1 MVQKSRVAI
10 GMITIYLI
18 LGLFYE
24 TTCRAQSK
32 SERIR
37 QMRSQSYAED
47 ISRTETH
54 ISYLEQLQ
62 KDIGQVVKQ
71 IETISPGAS
80 FIAQAQSTE
89 VILSNLLTALKNHNR
104 TKQNIS
110 EHLVPIPD
118 APSGG
123 YEGMSRSERVRRVR
137 TDYCTDNQQ
146 NGESIRQEIPALKAA
161 MKKMLSVNP
170 SDELLNE
177 PINQLQNQWAQIIPI
192 VDDQYDEQ
200 MLAKELCT
208 AIEQRVSKSE
218 LIRINRQGLKS
229 GKPAPIFLNLITIN

>member
-18 LGLFYE
+18 LGLFHE

-37 QMRSQSYAED
+37 QLRGQSCVED
-47 ISRTETH
+47 ISRTEAH

-71 IETISPGAS
+71 IETISPQAS
-80 FIAQAQSTE
+80 FITQAQSTE

-123 YEGMSRSERVRRVR
+123 YKGMSRSERVRRVR

-146 NGESIRQEIPALKAA
+146 NGEAIRQEIPALKDA

-170 SDELLNE
+170 SDDLLNE
-177 PINQLQNQWAQIIPI
+177 PISQLQNQWSQIIPI

-229 GKPAPIFLNLITIN
+229 GKPTPIFLNLITIN

>member
-1 MVQKSRVAI
+1 MLQKSRVTI

-47 ISRTETH
+47 ISKNETH

-62 KDIGQVVKQ
+62 KDIGQVREQ
-71 IETISPGAS
+71 IETISPQAA
-80 FIAQAQSTE
+80 FINQAQSTE
-89 VILSNLLTALKNHNR
+89 AILSDLLTVLKNHNQ
-104 TKQNIS
+104 TKRNIS
-110 EHLVPIPD
+110 EHLVPLPR

-123 YEGMSRSERVRRVR
+123 YEGMSRSERVRLVR
-137 TDYCTDNQQ
+137 TDYCTDNKQ
-146 NGESIRQEIPALKAA
+146 NGEAIRQEIPALKAA
-161 MKKMLSVNP
+161 MKKMLGVNP

-177 PINQLQNQWAQIIPI
+177 PIGQLQNQWSQIIPI
-192 VDDQYDEQ
+192 VDDLYDEQ

-218 LIRINRQGLKS
+218 RIRINRQGLKS
-229 GKPAPIFLNLITIN
+229 GKPTPIFLNLITIN